1 VDDRIAEAET
11 ARVRAVGALGSAADL
26 GVFAELDAFAAAPPA
41 GPRADA
47 PVPVLADLARSTVRR
62 AVRRA
67 RHAGRS
73 IGALHDARKAAKRAR
88 YVIEELDAEGAL
100 RSRSALR
107 RAARRASAVHDAI
120 GAHRDLELVLADLPF
135 VAARAAANGENAFVY
150 GVLAARGARRAD
162 RLRRKAEHAME
173 RLRSATS

>member
-1 VDDRIAEAET
+1 RIAEAET